1 MSWKVVRG
9 GQEEEERRG
18 AERGSRG
25 GGCELKAEAEVT
37 LSAWSMQKLLWM
49 ESCSERVGKNIV

>member
-9 GQEEEERRG
+9 GEEEEERRG

-25 GGCELKAEAEVT
+25 GGCELKAEAKVT
-37 LSAWSMQKLLWM
+37 LSAWAMQKPLCM
-49 ESCSERVGKNIV
+49 ESCWDRAGENIV